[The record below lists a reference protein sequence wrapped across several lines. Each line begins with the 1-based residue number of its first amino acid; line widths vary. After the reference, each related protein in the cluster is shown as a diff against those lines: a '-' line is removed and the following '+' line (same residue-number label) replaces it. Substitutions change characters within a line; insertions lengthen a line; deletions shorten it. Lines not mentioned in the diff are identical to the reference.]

1 MIAAELLLENGSI
14 VEKKEN
20 KEKEKEKEKEKGYF
34 LAYYC
39 YNAEMG
45 RKYRQV

>member
-20 KEKEKEKEKEKGYF
+20 KEKEKGYF

>member
-14 VEKKEN
+14 VEKK
-20 KEKEKEKEKEKGYF
+20 KEKEKGYF

>member
-14 VEKKEN
+14 VEKK
-20 KEKEKEKEKEKGYF
+20 KEKGYF